1 MKRLF
6 LKLKPTAVLL
16 LLKDSQQ
23 SWYPSKLARESGSSY
38 VHTVNLLA
46 QLRKFG
52 VVTSEKKG
60 KQNIYKLTE
69 KGAYLASALDDF
81 AKKSEA
87 AGQEAKAVQA
97 KQEQQAQP
105 GQSQPAPAEEKKQDA
120 AEKK

>member
-87 AGQEAKAVQA
+87 AGQEARAAQA
-97 KQEQQAQP
+97 KQEQAQSSP
-105 GQSQPAPAEEKKQDA
+105 PQLVPTEEKKQDA